1 MSSGLIILV
10 ITIAVLILLAYV
22 VAVLLRR
29 RNAQLL
35 ADLESRKETLY
46 NLPVND
52 EIEAIKNMHLI
63 GQSQISFREW
73 NQKWVDLSLN
83 SFADIENNLFEAEGF
98 NNAFRFIKAKQEI
111 DNIESQINLVEEDIK
126 QIRASLQELQE
137 KEAEN
142 SGRVLHALD
151 LFDNLQQKVGQNPEH
166 YGEALPEIQKQMS
179 HIEGEFSQFVN
190 LNSSGDPVEAADI
203 LNKTEDYILALTH
216 IVDKVPELVEQLDKS
231 FPDQLEDLE
240 SGYRRLL
247 EENYHFTETDIESRF
262 YQLRRR
268 IKQNNGQLANL
279 ELDAAAEE
287 NADIQEELETLYQ
300 LFNREIEARKVIAH
314 LQKSIPSYLEHVGN
328 NNQHLAQEVDRLTQ
342 TYQLSDS
349 IVGQMKELQSDF
361 KTVDEN
367 LLSITADP
375 NPSQHAF
382 SEQKEKLESIQ
393 EDLQAIEDSQI
404 DLGESLAVIEKD
416 DANARQKVNIYINKL
431 HTIKRFMEKRNLPG
445 IPQDFL
451 TQFFTSSNNAEE
463 LLTELEQ
470 NRINIE
476 AVNRLLDI
484 VTNDMAELETLTYS
498 IVQNSTLTEQLLQ
511 YSNRYRSFDAGVQ
524 VAFQQSL
531 EVFEH
536 DFDYRRSF
544 EIIADAL
551 EVVEPGV
558 TDRFVTSY
566 EKTREN
572 IRF

>member
-35 ADLESRKETLY
+35 ADLESRKEQLY

-63 GQSQISFREW
+63 GQSQVSFREW

-111 DNIESQINLVEEDIK
+111 DNIESQINLVEEDITA
-126 QIRASLQELQE
+126 IRTALKELEE

-151 LFDNLQQKVGQNPEH
+151 LFDNLQQKVGQNPELF
-166 YGEALPEIQKQMS
+166 GQALEEIQKQMA

-216 IVDKVPELVEQLDKS
+216 IVDKVPALVEEVDQS

-268 IKQNNGQLANL
+268 LKQNNEQIANL

-287 NADIQEELETLYQ
+287 NKDIQEELDGLYQ
-300 LFNREIEARKVIAH
+300 LFNREIEARKVVAH
-314 LQKSIPSYLEHVGN
+314 LQKSIPSYLEHVSSN
-328 NNQHLAQEVDRLTQ
+328 NHHLSQEVDRLSQ
-342 TYQLSDS
+342 TYLLSDS
-349 IVGQMKELQSDF
+349 ILSQMKELQADF
-361 KTVDEN
+361 KTVDDN

-375 NPSQHAF
+375 NPSNHAF

-393 EDLQAIEDSQI
+393 EDLQAIEDSQL
-404 DLGESLAVIEKD
+404 DLAESLSVIEKD

-431 HTIKRFMEKRNLPG
+431 HTIKRYMEKRNLPG
-445 IPQDFL
+445 IPQEFL

-470 NRINIE
+470 NVINIE

-484 VTNDMAELETLTYS
+484 VTNDMAELEELTYA

-531 EVFEH
+531 DVFEH

-551 EVVEPGV
+551 EIVEPGV
-558 TDRFVTSY
+558 TERFVTSY

>member
-35 ADLESRKETLY
+35 ADLESRKEQLY

-63 GQSQISFREW
+63 GQSQVSFREW

-111 DNIESQINLVEEDIK
+111 DNIESQINLVEEDITA
-126 QIRASLQELQE
+126 IRTALKELEE

-151 LFDNLQQKVGQNPEH
+151 LFDNLQQKVGQNPELF
-166 YGEALPEIQKQMS
+166 GQALEEIQKQMA

-216 IVDKVPELVEQLDKS
+216 IVDKVPALVEEVDQS

-268 IKQNNGQLANL
+268 LKQNNEQIANL

-287 NADIQEELETLYQ
+287 NKDIQEELDGLYQ
-300 LFNREIEARKVIAH
+300 LFNREIEARKVVAH
-314 LQKSIPSYLEHVGN
+314 LQKSIPSYLEHVSS
-328 NNQHLAQEVDRLTQ
+328 NNQHLSQEVDRLSQ
-342 TYQLSDS
+342 TYLLSDS
-349 IVGQMKELQSDF
+349 ILSQMKELQADF
-361 KTVDEN
+361 KTVDDN

-375 NPSQHAF
+375 NPSNHAF

-393 EDLQAIEDSQI
+393 EDLQAIEDSQL
-404 DLGESLAVIEKD
+404 DLAESLSVIEKD

-431 HTIKRFMEKRNLPG
+431 HTIKRYMEKRNLPG
-445 IPQDFL
+445 IPQEFL

-470 NRINIE
+470 NVINIE

-484 VTNDMAELETLTYS
+484 VTNDMAELEELTYA

-531 EVFEH
+531 DVFEH

-551 EVVEPGV
+551 EIVEPGV
-558 TDRFVTSY
+558 TERFVTSY